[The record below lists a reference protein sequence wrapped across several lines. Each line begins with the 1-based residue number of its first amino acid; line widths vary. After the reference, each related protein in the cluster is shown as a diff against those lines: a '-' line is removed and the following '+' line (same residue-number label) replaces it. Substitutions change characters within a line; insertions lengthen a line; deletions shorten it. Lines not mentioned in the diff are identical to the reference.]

1 MTMADESKE
10 EREELV
16 AEWSKFLQKESA
28 VSKAKEAWDNVNPK
42 PTFEI
47 KSMDGKPAV
56 EVGLKFSF

>member
-1 MTMADESKE
+1 MEADGKE
-10 EREELV
+10 KRVELV
-16 AEWSKFLQKESA
+16 AEWAKFLQKESA
-28 VSKAKEAWDNVNPK
+28 ASKVKEALDKINPK